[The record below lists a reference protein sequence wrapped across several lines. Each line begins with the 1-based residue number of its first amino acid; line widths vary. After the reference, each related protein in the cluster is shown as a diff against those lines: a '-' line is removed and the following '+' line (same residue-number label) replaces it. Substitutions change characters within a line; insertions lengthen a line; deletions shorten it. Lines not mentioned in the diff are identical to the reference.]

1 MPCAHRA
8 HSHSYVALVM
18 ARARDVAHA
27 DVGWH
32 AVMWPEGTSPAAR
45 GTSPPGRRNPLG
57 GQVPDMTEHK
67 RLSRADR
74 DALGRQNH
82 ADLMR
87 LREGWDQVYL
97 ISVTFPDNW
106 QAIRIGEPE

>member
-1 MPCAHRA
+1 
-8 HSHSYVALVM
+8 
-18 ARARDVAHA
+18 
-27 DVGWH
+27 
-32 AVMWPEGTSPAAR
+32 
-45 GTSPPGRRNPLG
+45 
-57 GQVPDMTEHK
+57 MTEHK

-106 QAIRIGEPE
+106 QAIRIGEPETVLTAASSAELREKMREDHERRPLPRRPSVSADADE